1 MRYILLPLLIVVSI
15 PLIAQTS
22 DTGFPIHQIKSIDPS
37 QTDFVDLEPLKE
49 ALKDKR
55 IVLLGEQ
62 SHGEGATFQAKVR
75 LIKFLHE
82 QLGFNILSFESG
94 LYDNYKANE
103 LLNTNFTNN
112 PLKQSVFDIWSESK
126 ELVPLLEYINTQ
138 RKSSTPL
145 LVSGFDCQADNLFK
159 ENYLSDL
166 KELLKDSQSL
176 TESDYQPLQ
185 EVIEGDA
192 EFVASDAADSARFF
206 TSAQRILKAFDT
218 LPSKETIH
226 VKVMHQVLISWLA
239 MVQYEMD
246 VMNGKEI
253 KVQNPRDLQMA
264 KNLIFLSTLYPNSKI
279 ICWGATYHFA
289 NQIQLHRA
297 TTLSRTFAHRLD
309 SLEKNHEPTNFD
321 KLLEGAVPMG
331 QVLK

>member
-1 MRYILLPLLIVVSI
+1 
-15 PLIAQTS
+15 
-22 DTGFPIHQIKSIDPS
+22 
-37 QTDFVDLEPLKE
+37 
-49 ALKDKR
+49 
-55 IVLLGEQ
+55 

-82 QLGFNILSFESG
+82 QLGFNVLSFESG

-103 LLNTNFTNN
+103 LLNSNPSIN

-159 ENYLSDL
+159 ENYLLDL

-176 TESDYQPLQ
+176 TESDYQALQ

-218 LPSKETIH
+218 LPGKETKH
-226 VKVMHQVLISWLA
+226 AKVMH
-239 MVQYEMD
+239 
-246 VMNGKEI
+246 
-253 KVQNPRDLQMA
+253 
-264 KNLIFLSTLYPNSKI
+264 
-279 ICWGATYHFA
+279 
-289 NQIQLHRA
+289 
-297 TTLSRTFAHRLD
+297 
-309 SLEKNHEPTNFD
+309 
-321 KLLEGAVPMG
+321 
-331 QVLK
+331 